1 MPRHLLPMHRRDIP
15 KGKEQTPADQISLR
29 AIATAGIWPL
39 GPRSTKSAAFAAQVS
54 PPRSG
59 GQFGFTRRW
68 CMCGRPLGC
77 KRENENFDGRID
89 CDHVSGLL
97 TRLMTAGPDGVR
109 DPVPNTWA
117 ASKAC
122 APNGFSGS
130 SVRPIVISFSS
141 FIPAATRSRTVLDG
155 YLSAFPR
162 VIVARA
168 SRANSLVN
176 PADESG

>member
-1 MPRHLLPMHRRDIP
+1 L
-15 KGKEQTPADQISLR
+15 
-29 AIATAGIWPL
+29 IAAGSSN
-39 GPRSTKSAAFAAQVS
+39 G
-54 PPRSG
+54 
-59 GQFGFTRRW
+59 RW